1 MIYDEGFSRRKI
13 LSLSK
18 KDLESI
24 ICIVCSKRYGEH
36 TKGNSP
42 KFSLRELMVCMF
54 RIQGTL
60 VSDGINNAVVKPPI
74 EKLERCNCNH
84 KEST

>member
-1 MIYDEGFSRRKI
+1 MTLVKKG
-13 LSLSK
+13 LSK

-42 KFSLRELMVCMF
+42 KFSIKELMICMF
-54 RIQGTL
+54 RLQGTL
-60 VSDGINNAVVKPPI
+60 VSDSINNAVVEP
-74 EKLERCNCNH
+74 KL
-84 KEST
+84 

>member
-1 MIYDEGFSRRKI
+1 MTLVKKG
-13 LSLSK
+13 LSK

-42 KFSLRELMVCMF
+42 KFSIRTHDMYV
-54 RIQGTL
+54 
-60 VSDGINNAVVKPPI
+60 P
-74 EKLERCNCNH
+74 
-84 KEST
+84 STGYTG

>member
-1 MIYDEGFSRRKI
+1 MT
-13 LSLSK
+13 LSK

-42 KFSLRELMVCMF
+42 KFSIRELMTCMF

-60 VSDGINNAVVKPPI
+60 VSDGINNAKVEPPKSVPT

-84 KEST
+84 KVST

>member
-1 MIYDEGFSRRKI
+1 M
-13 LSLSK
+13 SLSR

-42 KFSLRELMVCMF
+42 KFSLRELMTCMF
-54 RIQGTL
+54 RLQGTM
-60 VSDGINNAVVKPPI
+60 VADGIKNEEPK
-74 EKLERCNCNH
+74 
-84 KEST
+84 S

>member
-1 MIYDEGFSRRKI
+1 MT
-13 LSLSK
+13 LSK

-42 KFSLRELMVCMF
+42 KFSLRELMTCMF

-60 VSDGINNAVVKPPI
+60 VSDGINNADVKPPM

-84 KEST
+84 KVDT

>member
-1 MIYDEGFSRRKI
+1 
-13 LSLSK
+13 LTLSK

-42 KFSLRELMVCMF
+42 KFSLRELMTCMF
-54 RIQGTL
+54 RLQGTL
-60 VSDGINNAVVKPPI
+60 VSDGINNAKVEPPT

>member
-1 MIYDEGFSRRKI
+1 MT
-13 LSLSK
+13 LSK

-42 KFSLRELMVCMF
+42 KFSLRELMTCMF

-60 VSDGINNAVVKPPI
+60 VSDGINNAKVEPPV
-74 EKLERCNCNH
+74 EKLDRCNCNH